1 MFWKK
6 KTETGESSKPQMEK
20 LPGPSSIE
28 SILAT
33 RLVVELEQDPDRVW
47 KLHNV
52 VRRRSGGGKR
62 FDFRVFDMA
71 RVEATRVE
79 VKDYT
84 SFDDYPELIAY
95 QGWFDK
101 ESGEVHFE
109 EKKPV

>member
-6 KTETGESSKPQMEK
+6 KTKTGEPSKPKMKK
-20 LPGPSSIE
+20 LPAPSSIE
-28 SILAT
+28 DTLA
-33 RLVVELEQDPDRVW
+33 RKLIVDLKQDPDWVW
-47 KLHNV
+47 KLHSV
-52 VRRRSGGGKR
+52 VCQRSGGGQR
-62 FDFRVFDMA
+62 FDFRVFDA
-71 RVEATRVE
+71 VRVAATRVE

-84 SFDDYPELIAY
+84 SFDDYPELIVY

>member
-6 KTETGESSKPQMEK
+6 KTKTEEPSKPKIEK
-20 LPGPSSIE
+20 LHGPSSIE
-28 SILAT
+28 AILAT
-33 RLVVELEQDPDRVW
+33 KLIVDLKQHPDLIW
-47 KLHNV
+47 NLHSV
-52 VRRRSGGGKR
+52 VRQRSGDGQR
-62 FDFRVFDMA
+62 FDFRIFDAA
-71 RVEATRVE
+71 RVAATRVE

-84 SFDDYPELIAY
+84 SFDDYPELIVF

>member
-6 KTETGESSKPQMEK
+6 KPKTEEPSKPKMEK

-28 SILAT
+28 SILAAKLIVDLT
-33 RLVVELEQDPDRVW
+33 QDPDRVW
-47 KLHNV
+47 KLHSV
-52 VRRRSGGGKR
+52 VRRRSGGGER

-84 SFDDYPELIAY
+84 SLDDYPELMVY
-95 QGWFDK
+95 QGWFDTK
-101 ESGEVHFE
+101 SGEVHWE

>member
-6 KTETGESSKPQMEK
+6 KTKTEEASKAKMEK

-33 RLVVELEQDPDRVW
+33 KLIVDLKQDADLVW
-47 KLHNV
+47 KLHSV
-52 VRRRSGGGKR
+52 VRQRSGGGQR
-62 FDFRVFDMA
+62 FDFRVFDAA
-71 RVEATRVE
+71 RVAATRVE

-84 SFDDYPELIAY
+84 SFDDYPELIVY

-101 ESGEVHFE
+101 KSGEVHFE

>member
-6 KTETGESSKPQMEK
+6 KTKTEEPSKPKMEK

-28 SILAT
+28 GILAT
-33 RLVVELEQDPDRVW
+33 KLIVDLQQDADRIW
-47 KLHNV
+47 KLHSV
-52 VRRRSGGGKR
+52 VCQRSGGGQR
-62 FDFRVFDMA
+62 FDFRVFDA
-71 RVEATRVE
+71 DRVRATRVE

-84 SFDDYPELIAY
+84 SFDDYPELIVY

-101 ESGEVHFE
+101 KSGEVHFE

>member
-6 KTETGESSKPQMEK
+6 KTKTEEPSKPKMKK
-20 LPGPSSIE
+20 LPAPSSIE

-33 RLVVELEQDPDRVW
+33 KLIVDLKQDADQIW
-47 KLHNV
+47 KLHSV
-52 VRRRSGGGKR
+52 VCQRSGGGQR
-62 FDFRVFDMA
+62 FDFRVFDA
-71 RVEATRVE
+71 DRVTATRVQ

-84 SFDDYPELIAY
+84 SLDDYPELIVY